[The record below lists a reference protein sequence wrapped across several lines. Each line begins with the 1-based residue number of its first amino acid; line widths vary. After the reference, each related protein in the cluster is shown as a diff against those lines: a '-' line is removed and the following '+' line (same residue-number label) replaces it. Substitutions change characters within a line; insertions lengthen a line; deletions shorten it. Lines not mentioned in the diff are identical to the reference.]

1 MVLHGDDTYNYDGIR
16 LNFSSNVYNHFNHTG
31 LYRHLAEQMPC
42 ITSYPEPTPIHLESM
57 LGERLGID
65 SDCIMVTNGATE
77 AIYLIAQTYRGSSS
91 AILQPTF
98 SEYEEA
104 CRINGHT
111 ITAATG
117 IADDCSQLFWLCNP
131 NNPTGSALPKERVT
145 EMFRSHPDTLFI
157 LDQSYAPYCNEEL
170 LTAAEAIAL
179 GNVLMLHSMTKEY
192 GIPGLRLGYIAGSAT
207 QLDRIRQM
215 RMPWSV
221 NAMAIKAG
229 EYLLQHSQD
238 YVLPKAMLI
247 AERERMAAALTATG
261 LVDVMPSDTHILL
274 CRLHEG
280 SAARLKEY
288 LAVHHGIL
296 IRDASNFHG
305 LDSSYFRI
313 AVQQPED
320 NEKLLKCLTNCYP
333 FIF

>member
-1 MVLHGDDTYNYDGIR
+1 
-16 LNFSSNVYNHFNHTG
+16 
-31 LYRHLAEQMPC
+31 
-42 ITSYPEPTPIHLESM
+42 M

-77 AIYLIAQTYRGSSS
+77 AIYLIAQTYRGGCS

-111 ITAATG
+111 ITAATCLETDG
-117 IADDCSQLFWLCNP
+117 SQLFWLCNP
-131 NNPTGSALPKERVT
+131 NNPTGSAMPRESMV
-145 EMFRSHPDTLFI
+145 EMFGSHPDTLFI
-157 LDQSYAPYCNEEL
+157 LDQSYAPYCSEES
-170 LTAAEAIAL
+170 LTAAEAVRL
-179 GNVLMLHSMTKEY
+179 GNVIILHSMTKEY
-192 GIPGLRLGYIAGSAT
+192 GIPGLRLGYIVGSSM
-207 QLDRIRQM
+207 QLDHIRKL

-221 NAMAIKAG
+221 NALAIKAG
-229 EYLLQHSQD
+229 EYLLQHSD
-238 YVLPKAMLI
+238 EYVLPKAMLI
-247 AERERMAAALTATG
+247 AERERMAAALNATG
-261 LVDVMPSDTHILL
+261 FVDVMPSDTHILL